1 VKLSGGQRQ
10 RIAIARAILKNPR
23 ILILDEA
30 TSSLDAHSER
40 LVQEALDK
48 LMVNRTTLVIA
59 HRLSTVRNA
68 DVILVL
74 EGGRV
79 VEKGRHAELMAL
91 NGSYTRL
98 YSHFLAEPSAMRDE
112 LAAGIPGDSEV
123 RAPEAGRVLAAS
135 MESAGSGVTAV
146 QTART
151 GDDDASNSSVLGL
164 PEPWPLAPDP

>member
-1 VKLSGGQRQ
+1 MLSGGQRQ

-30 TSSLDAHSER
+30 TSSLDARSER

-79 VEKGRHAELMAL
+79 VEQGRHEELMAL
-91 NGSYTRL
+91 GGSYTRL
-98 YSHFLAEPSAMRDE
+98 YSHFLAEPSPVSYALPAE
-112 LAAGIPGDSEV
+112 KAAVGGQAGGGDPRSGGAGP
-123 RAPEAGRVLAAS
+123 RGEAGD
-135 MESAGSGVTAV
+135 G
-146 QTART
+146 
-151 GDDDASNSSVLGL
+151 
-164 PEPWPLAPDP
+164 